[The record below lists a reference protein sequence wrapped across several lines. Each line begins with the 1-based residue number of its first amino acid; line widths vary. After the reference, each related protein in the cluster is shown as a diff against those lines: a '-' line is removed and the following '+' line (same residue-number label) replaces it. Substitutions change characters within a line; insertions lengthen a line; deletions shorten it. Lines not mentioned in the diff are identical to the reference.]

1 MSQEYTNCPDEY
13 RKRSPIKDVDHQ
25 CDDSALSLNFDEAY
39 KVTDNC
45 FEKGGQATIMKARC
59 RTSGT

>member
-1 MSQEYTNCPDEY
+1 MMSQEYTNCPNEY

-39 KVTDNC
+39 EVTDNC
-45 FEKGGQATIMKARC
+45 FEKGG
-59 RTSGT
+59 